1 MEIKATRGENIFN
14 VFNLILLSLLTL
26 ACLYPLLY
34 VLFAA
39 FSSPNRFFTH
49 YGALWHPLG
58 FSLESFKAV
67 FKNPNILIGYKNTG
81 FVLIIATAINMV
93 MTIMG
98 GYVISRKYLMLRKT
112 VTFLVVFTM
121 YFQGGVIPLY
131 LVTQSLGIT
140 DTLWSLIF
148 PVAINTYNMIIMRTA
163 FMAVPDEMEE
173 SAIID
178 GASQVRVLV
187 SVMVPLVGPT
197 LAVLVLYYAVYHW
210 NAYFHAMLFLRSRRL
225 FPLQLILRGILIEN
239 TTSDMTS
246 GASLDDV
253 GLIAETIKYA
263 VIVVSTVPILALY
276 PFLQRFFVK
285 GVMIGAVKG

>member
-1 MEIKATRGENIFN
+1 MEIKPTRGENIFN
-14 VFNLILLSLLTL
+14 VFNLIFLSLLTII
-26 ACLYPLLY
+26 CLYPLLY
-34 VLFAA
+34 VVFAA

-49 YGALWHPLG
+49 YGALWYPLG

-81 FVLIIATAINMV
+81 FVLIVATALNMV

-98 GYVISRKYLMLRKT
+98 GYVISRRYLMLRKV

-121 YFQGGVIPLY
+121 YFQGGIIPLY

-140 DTLWSLIF
+140 DTIWSLIF

-163 FMAVPDEMEE
+163 FMGVPDEMEE

-210 NAYFHAMLFLRSRRL
+210 NAYFNAMLFLRSRKL

-253 GLIAETIKYA
+253 GLIAETIKYS
-263 VIVVSTVPILALY
+263 VIVVSTAPILCLY

>member
-1 MEIKATRGENIFN
+1 VEIKATRGENIFN